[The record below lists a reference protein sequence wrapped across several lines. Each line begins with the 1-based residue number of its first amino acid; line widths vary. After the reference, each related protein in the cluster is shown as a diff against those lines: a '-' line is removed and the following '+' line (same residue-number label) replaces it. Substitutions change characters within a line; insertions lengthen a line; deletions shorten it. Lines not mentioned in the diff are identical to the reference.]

1 MRNLKKVLALVL
13 SLVMALSMVT
23 MASAAVPGTAFSDDA
38 SITEFDEAIQVL
50 EALKVLQG
58 RDTAVEGVKA
68 LDPKAEIT
76 RAEAA
81 AIIYRSITGDVTDA
95 DVAMFADDL
104 VDVPADHWAA
114 GYINYCVNHGIIK
127 GFEDGSFRPN
137 DKVTGYQTMAM
148 ILRAVGYGS
157 WGEFTGGDWQAE
169 TAAYWNLAGI
179 TNSVNQAALRKN
191 ASRAL
196 VAELVFRAITE
207 ASTVKYNALYK
218 YEDTN
223 LTKAYE
229 IFGLYG
235 GTKTGAVVPTRET
248 AVSGVAGAYDPWSED
263 DLVAMSTRA
272 PAIKDLDVYAV
283 RYGEPVAYWYLEAG
297 DTTTQADDVPVP
309 VYFDPIKT
317 YTTAVSSKT
326 LHADAGLKATATL
339 AVDNAT
345 GTGFIS
351 EDGEDGT
358 AITLANTV
366 AAAAQL
372 TGGKGTLTE
381 LYKADGLY
389 FVVVKNTYVAEVG
402 TAYKA
407 ATAEDTALALV
418 ASDNTTAVETIDY
431 GKAVLASTTD
441 AYTYAADATAT
452 AEELVKN
459 AALEKNYAS
468 LSALKKGDVV
478 IYNMYGDTDIDH
490 KTIEKAAT
498 KDVVVTWTYQSGAD
512 DAADASKS
520 WFNDS
525 ANAKYEYNRMFDEDN
540 ANALTSVILN
550 RDGGNAVDANPD
562 EAGSWDDG
570 LATPAEDGFDPNQT
584 LYLDKYGYVVHATD
598 SVSKNLQGY
607 VVLTNAQ
614 FNNYKAD
621 NGYYLN
627 MTGYDATGKAV
638 TLNGAI
644 DNDGGTLDTTTP
656 DVFAYG
662 SAKAADASASEFQI
676 GIYYYFYNVAAG
688 MYSVKQLTPAADI
701 LTATYGDANDVL
713 ADPIN
718 AGDPLALSDT
728 SVVHDD
734 TVYVIA
740 KYNEFGFITG
750 YNVVKGF
757 KNIGDLSNAKEGRWI
772 ATDNVYYKA
781 DYVSTNATLAGA
793 TTEDPVTIDLVYI
806 EGADQVADSIGTATG
821 DDKFLLLDIYPQD
834 EVATY
839 DEHISIVK
847 GVVEDLKFAVNF
859 VGTTTAENT
868 DKAVGGYVGLTDQVG
883 LWSVNSR
890 GGSANW
896 ITSVKEDAPI
906 TENGTQFKLVAP
918 GVLKVADGTYV
929 TLADGCQVYLVS
941 AAAKTST
948 LLNDGQVK
956 ELVYA
961 DGALATPNGTYV
973 AATNQYGFATMVYV
987 VTGIV

>member
-104 VDVPADHWAA
+104 VDVPANHWAA

-157 WGEFTGGDWQAE
+157 WGEFTGTDWQAE

-218 YEDTN
+218 YENTN
-223 LTKAYE
+223 VTKAYE
-229 IFGLYG
+229 VFGLYG
-235 GTKTGAVVPTRET
+235 GTITGAVVPEREADADT
-248 AVSGVAGAYDPWSED
+248 TNTGVYTPWSED
-263 DLVAMSTRA
+263 DLEAMSTRA
-272 PAIKDLDVYAV
+272 PAAKDLDTYAV
-283 RYGEPVAYWYLEAG
+283 RYGEPVAYWYTTMAG
-297 DTTTQADDVPVP
+297 LPSIP

-326 LHADAGLKATATL
+326 LHADAGLRATATL
-339 AVDNAT
+339 AVDNT
-345 GTGFIS
+345 TGFIS

-366 AAAAQL
+366 AAAAEF

-381 LYKADGLY
+381 LYKADNLY

-431 GKAVLASTTD
+431 GKAVKASTTD
-441 AYTYAADATAT
+441 AHTYVGPTGTAAEQVLD
-452 AEELVKN
+452 

-490 KTIEKAAT
+490 KTIEKAPT

-540 ANALTSVILN
+540 AHALTSVILN
-550 RDGGNAVDANPD
+550 RDGGNAVDADPD
-562 EAGSWDDG
+562 TAGSWDDG

-584 LYLDKYGYVVHATD
+584 LYLDKYGYVVHTTD

-688 MYSVKQLTPAADI
+688 MYSVKQLTPVTDI
-701 LTATYGDANDVL
+701 LTATYGDTADVL

-718 AGDPLALSDT
+718 AGDALALSDT

-806 EGADQVADSIGTATG
+806 EGANQVADSVGTATG
-821 DDKFLLLDIYPQD
+821 EDKFLLLDIYPQD

-868 DKAVGGYVGLTDQVG
+868 DKAVGGYVGLTDKVG

-918 GVLKVADGTYV
+918 GVLKVADGEYV
-929 TLADGCQVYLVS
+929 TLADGCQVYLVN

-961 DGALATPNGTYV
+961 DGVLTAPNGTYV

-987 VTGIV
+987 VIGIA